1 MPSSNELPS
10 QKRPKDLNGLKTIND
25 RYGLAAGDAALCKA
39 ASLLSRQVGSANIY
53 REGGDEFIVLLLL
66 MSEQDFLE
74 AKKAIQR
81 KLSEIKEYVIA
92 VGFAY
97 TEDMMQINE
106 TITLA
111 DNKMYKDEAEYYR
124 IHDWRKRS

>member
-1 MPSSNELPS
+1 M
-10 QKRPKDLNGLKTIND
+10 
-25 RYGLAAGDAALCKA
+25 
-39 ASLLSRQVGSANIY
+39 
-53 REGGDEFIVLLLL
+53 LLL

-81 KLSEIKEYVIA
+81 KLSETKECVIA

>member
-1 MPSSNELPS
+1 
-10 QKRPKDLNGLKTIND
+10 
-25 RYGLAAGDAALCKA
+25 
-39 ASLLSRQVGSANIY
+39 
-53 REGGDEFIVLLLL
+53 

-74 AKKAIQR
+74 TKKAIQR

-124 IHDWRKRS
+124 IHDWRKLI

>member
-1 MPSSNELPS
+1 M
-10 QKRPKDLNGLKTIND
+10 
-25 RYGLAAGDAALCKA
+25 
-39 ASLLSRQVGSANIY
+39 
-53 REGGDEFIVLLLL
+53 LLL

-74 AKKAIQR
+74 VKKAIQR
-81 KLSEIKEYVIA
+81 KLSETKECVIT